1 MTKYLSSISE
11 SFLFHE
17 TLVPSP
23 AKSQPV
29 AVKVA
34 VREHW
39 LESDALVTGR
49 ELLGPKA
56 WASFFCCGV
65 FNRSPE
71 RFRDSAQIPWL
82 VTGTGLN
89 PGLAD

>member
-11 SFLFHE
+11 SSLFNA
-17 TLVPSP
+17 TLAPSP
-23 AKSQPV
+23 AKSRPFPIRV
-29 AVKVA
+29 VVMSTGWKVTPWSLGGSF
-34 VREHW
+34 RD
-39 LESDALVTGR
+39 LRPGLV
-49 ELLGPKA
+49 
-56 WASFFCCGV
+56 FCCGV

-71 RFRDSAQIPWL
+71 RFRDLAQIPWL